1 MFGVGGLVQISI
13 NQRGN
18 TMQNFPSTR
27 RPAFPVDLAEKIAR
41 KAEIMGK
48 RLEEQAIAE
57 MVRTA
62 KAALGR
68 GESPGD
74 IEAQLGLK

>member
-1 MFGVGGLVQISI
+1 
-13 NQRGN
+13 
-18 TMQNFPSTR
+18 MQSYPNIK
-27 RPAFPVDLAEKIAR
+27 RPAFPVALAEAIAR

-48 RLEEQAIAE
+48 RLEEQAINE

-68 GESPGD
+68 GESPAD
-74 IEAQLGLK
+74 IEVQLGLK

>member
-1 MFGVGGLVQISI
+1 MQSYP
-13 NQRGN
+13 N
-18 TMQNFPSTR
+18 TK
-27 RPAFPVDLAEKIAR
+27 RPAFPLELAEAIAR

-48 RLEEQAIAE
+48 RLEEQAISE

-68 GESPGD
+68 GESPAQ
-74 IEAQLGLK
+74 IEKEMGLK

>member
-1 MFGVGGLVQISI
+1 MNSYPNI
-13 NQRGN
+13 
-18 TMQNFPSTR
+18 R
-27 RPAFPVDLAEKIAR
+27 RPAFSVELAEKIAR

-48 RLEEQAIAE
+48 RLEEQAINE

-68 GESPGD
+68 GESPAD
-74 IEAQLGLK
+74 IEVQLGLK

>member
-1 MFGVGGLVQISI
+1 
-13 NQRGN
+13 
-18 TMQNFPSTR
+18 MQSYPNTR
-27 RPAFPVDLAEKIAR
+27 RSVFPVDLAEKIAR

-48 RLEEQAIAE
+48 RLEDQAIAE

-68 GESPGD
+68 GESPAD
-74 IEAQLGLK
+74 IEVQLGLK

>member
-1 MFGVGGLVQISI
+1 
-13 NQRGN
+13 
-18 TMQNFPSTR
+18 MQSYPNIK
-27 RPAFPVDLAEKIAR
+27 RPAFPVELAEKIAR

-48 RLEEQAIAE
+48 RLEEQAINE

-68 GESPGD
+68 GESPAD
-74 IEAQLGLK
+74 IEVQLGLK

>member
-1 MFGVGGLVQISI
+1 MTKPLNI
-13 NQRGN
+13 RG
-18 TMQNFPSTR
+18 
-27 RPAFPVDLAEKIAR
+27 AFPVELAEKIAR

-62 KAALGR
+62 KGALGR
-68 GESPGD
+68 GELPAD